1 MSQDLDAFWRLS
13 RPVFLLGGV
22 VLYALGAGIAH
33 AQGKSCPLT
42 IYALGQLYVTSLQLM
57 THYLNE
63 YWDVEGDRLNQS
75 RTGFSGGSG
84 VLASGELSPQTA
96 LTAAACSLACSAIFA
111 IGLTVQGRMAHVTGS
126 LMLGILL
133 GAYFYSSPP
142 LRLASTGIGEVLA
155 ALIVAAMVPW
165 LGLVLAGG
173 RPSAAFFAAVAP
185 LVFIQFAMLLAFEF
199 PDEPSDRQAGKRTLV
214 VRIGSDHGVLVH
226 NIGLFTG
233 VLLIVVGSCTVL
245 PYLTAFIAI
254 ATTPVAVGQMVAVS
268 VVPEARCVRFETVTF
283 LAIFTFSLTATL
295 FAIVFW
301 TA

>member
-22 VLYALGAGIAH
+22 LLYALGAGIAH
-33 AQGKSCPLT
+33 AQGKSSSLT
-42 IYALGQLYVTSLQLM
+42 VYALGQLYVTSLQLM

-63 YWDVEGDRLNQS
+63 YWDVEADRLNQS
-75 RTGFSGGSG
+75 RTAFSGGSG

-96 LTAAACSLACSAIFA
+96 LTAAASSLACSAIFA
-111 IGLTVQGRMAHVTGS
+111 IGLAVQGRTAQVTGS

-155 ALIVAAMVPW
+155 AVIVAAMVPW
-165 LGLVLAGG
+165 LGLAVAGG
-173 RPSAAFFAAVAP
+173 RPSAALFAAVAP
-185 LVFIQFAMLLAFEF
+185 LVLIQFAMLLAFEF
-199 PDEPSDRQAGKRTLV
+199 PDEFSDRQAGKRTLL
-214 VRIGSDHGVLVH
+214 VRIGTCNGVLVH
-226 NIGLFTG
+226 NIGLFAG
-233 VLLIVVGSCTVL
+233 VLLIVAGSCKVL
-245 PYLTAFIAI
+245 PSQTAFIAI

-268 VVPEARCVRFETVTF
+268 VVAEARCVRFKTVTF
-283 LAIFTFSLTATL
+283 LAIVTFSLAATL
-295 FAIVFW
+295 LAIVFW

>member
-22 VLYALGAGIAH
+22 VLFALGAGIAH
-33 AQGKSCPLT
+33 AQGESIPLNV
-42 IYALGQLYVTSLQLM
+42 YALGQLYVTSLQLM

-63 YWDVEGDRLNQS
+63 YWDVEADRLNHS
-75 RTGFSGGSG
+75 RTAFSGGSG

-96 LTAAACSLACSAIFA
+96 LVAATSCLACSAIFA
-111 IGLTVQGRMAHVTGS
+111 IGLAVQGRTTDVTCL
-126 LMLGILL
+126 LMLGMLL

-142 LRLASTGIGEVLA
+142 LRLASTGIGEVVA
-155 ALIVAAMVPW
+155 SLIVAALVPW
-165 LGLVLAGG
+165 LGLVVAGG
-173 RPSAAFFAAVAP
+173 RPSAAFFAAVVP

-199 PDEPSDRQAGKRTLV
+199 PDEPSDRQAGKRTLL

-226 NIGLFTG
+226 NIGLFAG

-245 PYLTAFIAI
+245 PYLSAFIAI

-268 VVPEARCVRFETVTF
+268 VVGEAHRIRFETVAF
-283 LAIFTFSLTATL
+283 LAIFTFSLTAML
-295 FAIVFW
+295 LAIVFW

>member
-33 AQGKSCPLT
+33 AQGKSSSL
-42 IYALGQLYVTSLQLM
+42 IVYALGQLYVSSLQLM

-63 YWDVEGDRLNQS
+63 YWDVEADRLNQS
-75 RTGFSGGSG
+75 RTAFSGGSG
-84 VLASGELSPQTA
+84 VLPSGELSPQTA
-96 LTAAACSLACSAIFA
+96 LTAATSCLACSAIFA
-111 IGLTVQGRMAHVTGS
+111 IGLAVQGRTTPVSCS
-126 LMLGILL
+126 LMLGMLL

-142 LRLASTGIGEVLA
+142 LRLASTGIGEVLTSF
-155 ALIVAAMVPW
+155 IVAAIVPG
-165 LGLVLAGG
+165 LGLVVAGG

-185 LVFIQFAMLLAFEF
+185 LVLIQFAMLLAFEF
-199 PDEPSDRQAGKRTLV
+199 PDEFSDRQAGKRTLL
-214 VRIGSDHGVLVH
+214 VRIGTYNGVLVH

-233 VLLIVVGSCTVL
+233 VLLIVVGSYRVL
-245 PYLTAFIAI
+245 PSQTAFIAI
-254 ATTPVAVGQMVAVS
+254 ATTPAAVGQMVAVS

-283 LAIFTFSLTATL
+283 LAIVTFSLTATL
-295 FAIVFW
+295 LAIVFW